1 MRLNVYISSSGLC
14 SRRRAEHYI
23 RDGHVMINGVV
34 EHGLPS
40 VCAADVVTVEGM
52 VVVPKEEMTYLLLHK
67 PRGIV
72 CTASRERAENVID
85 FVNYPERIF
94 PVGRLDNQS
103 EGLLLLTDDGT
114 LTHHLLR
121 RESDVEKEYRVT
133 VNRDITADLIAGLS
147 RGVSIYNP
155 RTKGHTMTDPCTVVQ
170 TGEREFHITLTQGLN
185 RQIRRMCR
193 RYQYTVTR
201 LKRIRLKDLTLGD
214 LPVGEWRYV
223 TEEEVKS
230 LKED

>member
-1 MRLNVYISSSGLC
+1 MRLNVYISSAGFC
-14 SRRRAEHYI
+14 SRRRAERYI
-23 RDGHVMINGVV
+23 REGHVTVNGVI
-34 EHGLPS
+34 ERGLPS
-40 VCAADVVTVEGM
+40 VGASDVVM
-52 VVVPKEEMTYLLLHK
+52 VGGLVIVPKEKMTYLMLHK
-67 PRGIV
+67 SRGIV

-103 EGLLLLTDDGT
+103 EGLLLLTDDGK
-114 LTHHLLR
+114 LAHHLLR
-121 RESDVEKEYRVT
+121 QESKVEKEYQVT
-133 VNRDITADLIAGLS
+133 VNRDISTDVIDGLS

-155 RTKGHTMTDPCTVVQ
+155 RMKGQTTTDSCKVVQ

-201 LKRIRLKDLTLGD
+201 LKRVRMKDLHLGD
-214 LPVGEWRYV
+214 LPVG
-223 TEEEVKS
+223 
-230 LKED
+230 

>member
-14 SRRRAEHYI
+14 SRRRADLYI
-23 RDGHVMINGVV
+23 KEGQVAVNGAI
-34 EHGLPS
+34 EHGLPMVS
-40 VCAADVVTVEGM
+40 ASDVVTVEGT
-52 VVVPKEEMTYLLLHK
+52 VVVPKEEMTYLMLHK

-85 FVNYPERIF
+85 FVNYPERVF

-103 EGLLLLTDDGT
+103 EGLLLLTDDGK

-121 RESDVEKEYRVT
+121 KESEVEKEYRVT
-133 VNRDITADLIAGLS
+133 VNRDISADLMDGLS

-155 RTKGHTMTDPCTVVQ
+155 RTKGHTTTDPCTVVQ
-170 TGEREFHITLTQGLN
+170 TGERQFHITLTQGLN

-214 LPVGEWRYV
+214 LPVGEWRHV